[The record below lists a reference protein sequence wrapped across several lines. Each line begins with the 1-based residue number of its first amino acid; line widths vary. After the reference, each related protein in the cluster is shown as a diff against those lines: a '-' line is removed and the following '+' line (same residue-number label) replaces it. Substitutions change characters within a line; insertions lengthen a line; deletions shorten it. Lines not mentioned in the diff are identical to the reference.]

1 MAWYDHAIPILRSLT
16 SDSNSPITQTDDQL
30 EDLLIH
36 AAFLLNS
43 FEVDF
48 SITYTINVA
57 IGTISPDPI
66 DSGDNDFVV
75 LMCYKAACMLLSND
89 AKTAGSSSIIVKD
102 GPSVIDGREAG
113 IRSKALAEKM
123 CREYE
128 RMKITYKT
136 SAGMKGHAI
145 VTPFHDGSL
154 VADFNRNPRLR

>member
-1 MAWYDHAIPILRSLT
+1 MAWYEHAIPILRSLT
-16 SDSNSPITQTDDQL
+16 SDSNSPLTQIDDQL
-30 EDLLIH
+30 EDLLVH

-43 FEVDF
+43 EVDF
-48 SITYTINVA
+48 STIYTINIAV
-57 IGTISPDPI
+57 GTISPDPI

-89 AKTAGSSSIIVKD
+89 AKTAGASSIIVKD
-102 GPSVIDGREAG
+102 GPSIIDGREAG

-136 SAGMKGHAI
+136 STGMKGKAI
-145 VTPFHDGSL
+145 VTPFHDGSW